1 MNHFFRASATR
12 PEGKESRDLQMMLNR
27 NSPVGGGRIA
37 SMEKKLEL
45 ASW

>member
-1 MNHFFRASATR
+1 MNHFSRARVTR
-12 PEGKESRDLQMMLNR
+12 PEGKESRDLQTMLSR